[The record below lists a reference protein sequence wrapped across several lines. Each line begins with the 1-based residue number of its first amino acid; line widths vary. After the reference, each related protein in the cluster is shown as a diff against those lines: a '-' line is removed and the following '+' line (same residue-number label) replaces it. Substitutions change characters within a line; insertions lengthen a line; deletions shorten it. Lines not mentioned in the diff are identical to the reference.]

1 MLCFWGMQR
10 LFCSLIYH
18 SRDLPILFLTKEN
31 YDSSCHRQT
40 SHVSFLSSQ
49 VSHKLY
55 LIIEFHELLRNGA
68 KESGNREE
76 HWILFLCEVR
86 DPWKVRD
93 SKALSLSWIVCFH
106 TLLCSDAC
114 HTPFRPAQF
123 SVLTLNLHLVDWAL
137 ATHNRNSLDP
147 DTDSLPRILYNL
159 YILIQ

>member
-68 KESGNREE
+68 KESGNREQ

-86 DPWKVRD
+86 DRSEKIH
-93 SKALSLSWIVCFH
+93 K
-106 TLLCSDAC
+106 
-114 HTPFRPAQF
+114 
-123 SVLTLNLHLVDWAL
+123 SVDTLHLSMSFYQKGQFFKETYNKRRVSL
-137 ATHNRNSLDP
+137 INTSLKFIIRNKILKFHNF
-147 DTDSLPRILYNL
+147 IAC
-159 YILIQ
+159 YIK

>member
-18 SRDLPILFLTKEN
+18 SQDLPILFLTKEN

-55 LIIEFHELLRNGA
+55 LIIELHELLRNGT
-68 KESGNREE
+68 KESGNREQ

-93 SKALSLSWIVCFH
+93 SKALSLSWVVCFH
-106 TLLCSDAC
+106 TLLCNDAC
-114 HTPFRPAQF
+114 HTPFRPAPVF
-123 SVLTLNLHLVDWAL
+123 SPHPKSPLGWLSSGYPQSEFTGSWHWQPA
-137 ATHNRNSLDP
+137 
-147 DTDSLPRILYNL
+147 
-159 YILIQ
+159 